1 MFVRR
6 SLFASALVSVL
17 LVGISTDAHAQY
29 ERPTLPI
36 ARLELGAGMS
46 PFGVGNGLS
55 LRTAIAVFP
64 ARVGVLA
71 RFTSHTSA
79 SGVRGDLLKL
89 KSPQEHVVDRAIMV
103 AGRVDMDVDAIF
115 TVALGAGQLWGERL
129 NDNNSGFVS
138 LERRIGLATEI
149 GAYMPTKH
157 SGLGT
162 VIMATATPH
171 DFVVGFV
178 LTFYVGI

>member
-1 MFVRR
+1 MPK
-6 SLFASALVSVL
+6 
-17 LVGISTDAHAQY
+17 DARAQLD
-29 ERPTLPI
+29 RPTLPI
-36 ARLELGAGMS
+36 ARFELGAGMS

-55 LRTAIAVFP
+55 IRTAIAVFP
-64 ARVGVLA
+64 TRVGVLA

-79 SGVRGDLLKL
+79 SGVRGNLLKL
-89 KSPQEHVVDRAIMV
+89 TSPQEHVVDRAIMI
-103 AGRVDMDVDAIF
+103 AGRVDMEVDAIF

-129 NDNNSGFVS
+129 NDNNSGFVAV
-138 LERRIGLATEI
+138 ERRIGLATEI

>member
-1 MFVRR
+1 MYVRR
-6 SLFASALVSVL
+6 SLLAPALLSALL
-17 LVGISTDAHAQY
+17 LGITTDARAQL

-55 LRTAIAVFP
+55 IRTAIAVFP
-64 ARVGVLA
+64 SRVGLLA

-79 SGVRGDLLKL
+79 SGVRGNLLKL
-89 KSPQEHVVDRAIMV
+89 TTPQEHVVDRAIMI

-129 NDNNSGFVS
+129 NDNNSAFVT
-138 LERRIGLATEI
+138 LDRRIGLATEI